1 MFMNVTLLP
10 LSSKTPY
17 PFALDQKVA
26 REIKEQRIFFFFFCD
41 DFFSPPLSLSSLSLS
56 LSV

>member
-1 MFMNVTLLP
+1 MSETLLL
-10 LSSKTPY
+10 LSSKTPWY

-26 REIKEQRIFFFFFCD
+26 REIKEQRIFFFFFFRD

-56 LSV
+56 LCE

>member
-1 MFMNVTLLP
+1 MYVTLLP
-10 LSSKTPY
+10 LSSKTPWY

-26 REIKEQRIFFFFFCD
+26 REIKERRIFFFFFRD

-56 LSV
+56 LCE